1 MNLSILMGAAA
12 CALLLCGPAQAATV
26 VYPTQSVSVDVSGTV
41 TLGGTYQ
48 TVQAYNSNRKNCTIQ
63 NPSTATE
70 ALNVKIGTMAQP
82 FILAAGAFIS
92 TTNGGVTA
100 TDAITVTAT
109 TTAHAFGGV
118 CQ

>member
-1 MNLSILMGAAA
+1 MKKIAAL
-12 CALLLCGPAQAATV
+12 ALLAGCLVFSARALAAETV
-26 VYPTQSVSVDVSGTV
+26 TPIGNYSIDISGTV

-48 TVQAYNSNRKNCTIQ
+48 QVRAADSSRKNCTIQ

-82 FILAAGAFIS
+82 FVLAAGQSIS
-92 TTNGGVTA
+92 TLNGIVTA
-100 TDAITVTAT
+100 IDAITVTAT
-109 TTAHAFGGV
+109 TTAHAFAGF